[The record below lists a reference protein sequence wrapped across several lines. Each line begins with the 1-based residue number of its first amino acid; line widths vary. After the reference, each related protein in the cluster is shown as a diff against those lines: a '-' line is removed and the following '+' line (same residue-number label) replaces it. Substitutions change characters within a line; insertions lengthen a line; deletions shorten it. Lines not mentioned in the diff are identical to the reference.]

1 MALIQSNTA
10 IYKYIHIERQVKCTS
25 QQTAIS
31 IFLQLP
37 CRDTKQSKI
46 WPCYFTTNTQGTKE
60 IKIFQE
66 LNIVVSTLL
75 FVIVPLSSC

>member
-10 IYKYIHIERQVKCTS
+10 IYKYIHIERQVKYTS
-25 QQTAIS
+25 QQTAVS

-46 WPCYFTTNTQGTKE
+46 
-60 IKIFQE
+60 
-66 LNIVVSTLL
+66 
-75 FVIVPLSSC
+75 